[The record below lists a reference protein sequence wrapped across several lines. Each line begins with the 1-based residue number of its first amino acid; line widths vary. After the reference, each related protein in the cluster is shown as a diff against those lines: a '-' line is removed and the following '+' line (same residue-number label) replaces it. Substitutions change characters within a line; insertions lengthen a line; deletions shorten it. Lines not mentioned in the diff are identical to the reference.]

1 MPLNSARSYVRRC
14 IDIKY
19 PVINIMLFCL
29 GFQIVFYRF
38 SKISA
43 VTVYVSMYV
52 CLSDLMIFTFVD
64 KLIFVFTQMN

>member
-1 MPLNSARSYVRRC
+1 MPLNSARSYVRLC

-19 PVINIMLFCL
+19 PVIMLFCL

-64 KLIFVFTQMN
+64 KLIFVFTKMN